1 MSTTQEAPSRAPDA
15 PSRMPEAPSHELLDQ
30 IARIELRLGL
40 VPEPRDSA
48 EDRLGRVELLLKVAD
63 ELGV

>member
-1 MSTTQEAPSRAPDA
+1 MSTTQEAPSRAP
-15 PSRMPEAPSHELLDQ
+15 EAPSHELLEQ